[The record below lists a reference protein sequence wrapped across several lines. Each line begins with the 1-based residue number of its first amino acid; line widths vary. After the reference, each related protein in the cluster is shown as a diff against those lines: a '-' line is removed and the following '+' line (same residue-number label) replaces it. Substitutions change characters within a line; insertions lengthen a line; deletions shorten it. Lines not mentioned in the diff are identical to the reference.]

1 MKNTDIGLALT
12 IILIKIVFALLFFVI
27 GIKLGNAEMACFS
40 LTFAMF
46 CAVSGLLDFY
56 RI

>member
-1 MKNTDIGLALT
+1 MENSDIALALT
-12 IILIKIVFALLFFVI
+12 IILTKIAFALLFFVI
-27 GIKLGNAEMACFS
+27 GIKLDNTEMACFS